1 MISRVVGAI
10 IALLVLGGCAP
21 SGPRSTPAGE
31 GPGRATSPDRT
42 LLLVTHAEPS
52 SLSEHRALY
61 STSGDAA
68 DAKRLFNASFYLA
81 DTQAVARPIL
91 LEQGPRLDTDTWR
104 VNGDGTMDT
113 VYRLRTGLTWHDGAP
128 LTADDLVLSW
138 QLATNPDYGV
148 AELKPMNLM
157 AEAVALDAQTV
168 AMHWKTTYPGV
179 DSLVARDWS
188 PLPDH
193 LLGAAF
199 QSESAQVVLAR
210 PYWTSQFIGLG
221 PYRLT
226 DWQPGSFI
234 AGEAFDGYAL
244 GRPKIDRIEIHF
256 ASDPNVAV
264 VTLLSGAAH
273 MALDR
278 ALGFEQASL
287 LQQQWT
293 MNQEGRVLLSANNM
307 RYTQIQFRPEYI
319 NPPEI
324 RDIRV
329 RQALSFALDRQALL
343 DALQGGQGEVAEAF
357 LVPGVDYYDEAIRQ

>member
-1 MISRVVGAI
+1 
-10 IALLVLGGCAP
+10 
-21 SGPRSTPAGE
+21 
-31 GPGRATSPDRT
+31 
-42 LLLVTHAEPS
+42 
-52 SLSEHRALY
+52 
-61 STSGDAA
+61 
-68 DAKRLFNASFYLA
+68 
-81 DTQAVARPIL
+81 
-91 LEQGPRLDTDTWR
+91 
-104 VNGDGTMDT
+104 
-113 VYRLRTGLTWHDGAP
+113 
-128 LTADDLVLSW
+128 
-138 QLATNPDYGV
+138 
-148 AELKPMNLM
+148 MNLM

-179 DSLVARDWS
+179 ASLVARDWS

-199 QSESAQVVLAR
+199 QSGSAQVVLAR
-210 PYWTSQFIGLG
+210 PYWTSQFVGLG
-221 PYRLT
+221 PYKLI

-244 GRPKIDRIEIHF
+244 GRPRIDRIEVRF

-287 LQQQWT
+287 LQQQWAT
-293 MNQEGRVLLSANNM
+293 NQEGRVLLSANNM

-324 RDIRV
+324 RDVRV

-343 DALQGGQGEVAEAF
+343 DALQGGQGQVAEAF
-357 LVPGVDYYDEAIRQ
+357 LVPGVDYYDEAIRQVTRYPHDLAQAERLLQSAGLVKQSDRSYASADGRRFSIELRGAASDQELRETAINADAWKQLGIDVQTRLLSTEEYKDGELRSTYPALMAADTAGLAEETVYVKLYSLNAASAATRWQGSNRGGYSNPDYDLLYQTLNTSLDRHAQ